1 MVVGD
6 IPDGIATV
14 LVAIIGAAQA
24 AVIALLAR
32 QSSRQKKVERDV
44 REITYQTRN
53 SHTVNLRDDLDK
65 KHEETS
71 GALAG
76 IVGQVKDAAGA
87 IIGIRKDL
95 QQLRDVDLDH
105 GRDLQQMRGT
115 VADVDKKLDQHLEW
129 SRKHFGD
136 LP

>member
-1 MVVGD
+1 MSVVVGE
-6 IPDGIATV
+6 IPDGTATV
-14 LVAIIGAAQA
+14 VVALIGAAQA
-24 AVIALLAR
+24 AIIALIAR
-32 QSSRQKKVERDV
+32 QSSRQKKVERNV

-53 SHTVNLRDDLDK
+53 SHTINLRDDLDK

-71 GALAG
+71 DALAG
-76 IVGQVKDAAGA
+76 IVDQVKDAAGA

-105 GRDLQQMRGT
+105 GRDLHQMRG
-115 VADVDKKLDQHLEW
+115 KLDQHLEW
-129 SRKHFGD
+129 SRKHFSD